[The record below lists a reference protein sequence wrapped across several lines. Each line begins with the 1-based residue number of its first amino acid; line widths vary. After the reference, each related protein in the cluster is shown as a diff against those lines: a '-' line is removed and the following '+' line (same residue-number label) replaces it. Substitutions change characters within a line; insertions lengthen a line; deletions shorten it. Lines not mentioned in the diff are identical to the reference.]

1 MGPLML
7 DLAAGRLSAEE
18 KELLAHPLTGGVIL
32 FTRNYEEQAQLR
44 ALVQEIRAAAGKP
57 LLIAVD
63 HEGGRVQRFREGFS
77 AIPAMGSLMQ
87 KADGDNDKA
96 GHWAAQFG
104 WLMAS
109 EVLAMDID
117 ISFAPVLD
125 VRGISQVIGD
135 RSFAAGPEQVIQLAG
150 CFMQGMHNAGMKT
163 TGKHFPG
170 HGSVLEDSH
179 IAMPVDKRTESDIR
193 NLDMQVF
200 VNLQQQGLLD
210 AVMPAHVIYSEV
222 DTMPACFS
230 RRWLQQI
237 LREEMK
243 FDGVIFSDDL
253 SMQGAVIVGDF
264 EDRARAA
271 LDAGCDMLL
280 VCNDRAGAI
289 QVLDR
294 LDTNHP
300 YNPRLAAMAKGS
312 TSDLPNLQHTPQWQQ
327 AQQTLKGFYAD

>member
-1 MGPLML
+1 ML

-32 FTRNYEEQAQLR
+32 FTRNYEEPAQLR

-77 AIPAMGSLMQ
+77 VIPAMGSLMEQ
-87 KADGDNDKA
+87 AGGDSNQA
-96 GHWAAQFG
+96 GEWAAQFG

-125 VRGISQVIGD
+125 VRGVSQVIGD
-135 RSFAAGPEQVIQLAG
+135 RSFAAKPEQITQLAG
-150 CFMQGMHNAGMKT
+150 HFMQGMHNAGMKT

-222 DTMPACFS
+222 DKMPACFS

-243 FDGVIFSDDL
+243 FNGVIFSDDL

-264 EDRARAA
+264 EDRASAA

-294 LDTNHP
+294 LDINHP
-300 YNPRLAAMAKGS
+300 HNPRLSTMAKGRVP
-312 TSDLPNLQHTPQWQQ
+312 DLQQLQRTPQWQQ

>member
-7 DLAAGRLSAEE
+7 DLAAGRISAEE

-32 FTRNYEEQAQLR
+32 FSRNFESLAQLQQLIR
-44 ALVQEIRAAAGKP
+44 EIRAAAGKP

-77 AIPAMGSLMQ
+77 AIPAMGALIE
-87 KADGDNDKA
+87 KAGGDNNIA
-96 GHWAAQFG
+96 GNWAEQFG

-109 EVLAMDID
+109 EVLALDID

-125 VRGISQVIGD
+125 VRGISEVIGD
-135 RSFAAGPEQVIQLAG
+135 RSFASQPEQVTLLAG
-150 CFMQGMHNAGMKT
+150 RFMQGMHNAGMKT

-179 IAMPVDKRTESDIR
+179 IAMPVDKRAESEIR
-193 NLDMQVF
+193 SLDMQVF
-200 VNLQQQGLLD
+200 VNLQQQGVLD

-222 DTMPACFS
+222 DKLPACFS
-230 RRWLQQI
+230 RRWLQHI
-237 LREEMK
+237 LREELK
-243 FDGVIFSDDL
+243 FDGAIFSDDL

-264 EDRARAA
+264 EDRASAA
-271 LDAGCDMLL
+271 LGAGCDMLL

-294 LDTNHP
+294 LDTNYPH
-300 YNPRLAAMAKGS
+300 NPRLSAMAKSS
-312 TSDLPNLQHTPQWQQ
+312 TSDLQQLQQSPQWQR
-327 AQQTLKGFYAD
+327 AQQALKAFYAD